1 MPVLR
6 NGANRGRGAAKQQRL
21 QNPVVE
27 GEAIATR
34 TRRRRAAAAAAAVP
48 KVNHNNENKPKQPQ
62 QHPPPEQVVVVNEHV
77 VVAAKE
83 EENRGL
89 GKGVGAAGAGAGK
102 EEVGEKEMVGHD
114 SGGRSNDKANAGGE
128 DDANTPEIPQK
139 VR

>member
-6 NGANRGRGAAKQQRL
+6 NGANRGRGAAKQQERL
-21 QNPVVE
+21 QSPAVE

-48 KVNHNNENKPKQPQ
+48 KTNNSNENNKHKQQQ
-62 QHPPPEQVVVVNEHV
+62 QHPPVQAVVVNEHV

-89 GKGVGAAGAGAGK
+89 GEGVGAAGAER
-102 EEVGEKEMVGHD
+102 EEVAEKEMVGHD

-128 DDANTPEIPQK
+128 DDANTPEVPQK
-139 VR
+139 V